1 MHGHNLLGEDKEFLE
16 LGSSKLGAVELLSM
30 QCWVTAGP
38 RPLRGVTTGKILP
51 FKTSKSTYSYTHW
64 QTSKPNGRI
73 CSGVMFVITMRV
85 AMPQEASPQVFIS
98 PNNPDGGTEIYL
110 IKSYRCRE
118 LIARFLHNNDTFAS
132 SFEMP

>member
-1 MHGHNLLGEDKEFLE
+1 
-16 LGSSKLGAVELLSM
+16 
-30 QCWVTAGP
+30 
-38 RPLRGVTTGKILP
+38 
-51 FKTSKSTYSYTHW
+51 
-64 QTSKPNGRI
+64 
-73 CSGVMFVITMRV
+73 
-85 AMPQEASPQVFIS
+85 MPQEASPQVFIS